1 MSLKSNILWSYTSK
15 YFGVVFQFGSSLFLA
30 RLLTPSDFGIFA
42 VALSL
47 IGFAHLL
54 RDFGIGGYIV
64 QEAELTQDKLRTA
77 FTLGLLLSCTLGLGL
92 FLSAGFLADF
102 YEQPDVKIIIQI
114 ISINF
119 FIIPF
124 NAPIF
129 ALLARNMQFKQRTYI
144 EMTSSVVYALVA
156 ISLAFY
162 EYGVVSL
169 AIASLSTNIGS
180 LLLCQLV
187 KPAEFSYSP
196 MLKETKSIISY
207 GGFASGAQF
216 IRHAAS
222 SSPDIIMGKILG
234 MASVGF
240 FNRGLSLLNMAN
252 QVLIDGLRPVLMP
265 FFAQR
270 QREGENTAT
279 AYFKMLNIALAILW
293 PCYAYIFFEADT
305 LVVLLFGEQW
315 TASIP
320 ILKIMCFSAIIST
333 ITIFSDELFKATGHV
348 KRFFTVESCMTFL
361 KISMVFIGVQ
371 FDLIITAALLASLPL
386 FRLMITNYYIFK
398 YFEVELSEYLLMLI
412 RNTFLLIWCAL
423 PIFSIN
429 YFYPFQSVYLK
440 LFIDTILIIT
450 LWPIG
455 MFLLHKQLF
464 IDTLAMIKQGLP
476 RKTL

>member
-64 QEAELTQDKLRTA
+64 QEAELTRDKLRTA

-92 FLSAGFLADF
+92 FLSAGFLAGF

-144 EMTSSVVYALVA
+144 EITSSVVYALVA

-270 QREGENTAT
+270 QREGENTAI

-305 LVVLLFGEQW
+305 LVVLLF
-315 TASIP
+315 A
-320 ILKIMCFSAIIST
+320 AIIST

-348 KRFFTVESCMTFL
+348 KRFFTVESWMAFL

-371 FDLIITAALLASLPL
+371 FDLIITATLLASIPL
-386 FRLMITNYYIFK
+386 FRLMITNYYIFR

-412 RNTFLLIWCAL
+412 RNTCLLIWCAL

-429 YFYPFQSVYLK
+429 YFYPLQSVYLK

-464 IDTLAMIKQGLP
+464 IDTLAIIKQSLP
-476 RKTL
+476 RKTI